1 MNIRSAFF
9 LSVAASVAVVACG
22 RSDLSTS
29 PIASTANSANNGAGT
44 SGASTAANP
53 LTGTMTALTGSCP
66 TLTFTLERKTIKT
79 TAITGYGDGKC
90 TDLKNDLKVAV
101 VGTALAEGGIL
112 ATQVSI
118 VPPPLPA
125 TVPAITGAITALS
138 GTCPALTI
146 RVGDKTATTTSTTFF
161 DGKGCG
167 DLKVG
172 IVVNIFGTSPT
183 ATGSVLVAT
192 KVASPK

>member
-1 MNIRSAFF
+1 MNMRTAFF
-9 LSVAASVAVVACG
+9 LSVAASVAAIACG
-22 RSDLSTS
+22 GSDASTS
-29 PIASTANSANNGAGT
+29 PIASTANSANN
-44 SGASTAANP
+44 GASTAANP

-79 TAITGYGDGKC
+79 TATTGYGDGKC

-112 ATQVSI
+112 ATQVTNVSI

-125 TVPAITGAITALS
+125 SVPAISGAITALT
-138 GTCPALTI
+138 GTCPAVTI
-146 RVGDKTATTTSTTFF
+146 RVGDKTATTTSATFF

-172 IVVNIFGTSPT
+172 TVVNIFGTAST

-192 KVASPK
+192 KVASPR